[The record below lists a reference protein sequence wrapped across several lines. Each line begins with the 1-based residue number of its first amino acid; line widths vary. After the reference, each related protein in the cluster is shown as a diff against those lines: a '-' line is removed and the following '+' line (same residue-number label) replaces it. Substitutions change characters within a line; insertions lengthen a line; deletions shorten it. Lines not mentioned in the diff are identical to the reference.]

1 MAIPNYQEFMLPT
14 LEVIADGQ
22 EHKNSEVAQAV
33 AKILNITDEDM
44 QEIKPPIKYG
54 GLISSRTNVSSL
66 FISSKLKKAS
76 ATVSLILQSFVK
88 KFVSLRGSSRTLL

>member
-44 QEIKPPIKYG
+44 QEMLPSGNQQTYYNRAG
-54 GLISSRTNVSSL
+54 WARTY
-66 FISSKLKKAS
+66 LKKQDYWNIRL
-76 ATVSLILQSFVK
+76 VVL
-88 KFVSLRGSSRTLL
+88 